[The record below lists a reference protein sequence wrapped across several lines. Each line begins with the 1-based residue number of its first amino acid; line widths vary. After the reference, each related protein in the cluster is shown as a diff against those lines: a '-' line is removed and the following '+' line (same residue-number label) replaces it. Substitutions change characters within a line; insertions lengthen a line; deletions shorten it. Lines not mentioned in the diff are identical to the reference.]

1 MRRVLGLHGDTP
13 RQSTTDHSTTATNGS
28 HPQRRR
34 FVRDGEVPVTVIQRD
49 HRQDDTSGA
58 NQLDAAR
65 QAIRS
70 QAAGRERAERLL
82 AEAQATVRSLQTA
95 IAHERLAKDDAIE
108 RAKSERQ
115 TVEHALATVQAELAA
130 ERQARQR
137 AEDALRDAQATVRD
151 LQTKLGHERLA
162 KDEAGQRAEAERRT
176 AEQALQ
182 TARAELAAERLARHK
197 AEDALAEALKG
208 RQEAEQRLRD
218 AMATRAEQRLNR
230 GRKTVGAVPSH
241 PVVNTAPDKTGAA
254 FTTVPQTVRKPR
266 TTVVTPDGDAMVKPA
281 RRRGRPPKVSQ
292 PDSNPVEWW
301 TAGWRERFR

>member
-1 MRRVLGLHGDTP
+1 MRRALALQGDTA
-13 RQSTTDHSTTATNGS
+13 RQSTPDLLTIAGNGS
-28 HPQRRR
+28 HQPRRR
-34 FVRDGEVPVTVIQRD
+34 FVRDGEVPVTVVHRD
-49 HRQDDTSGA
+49 HRHDDASSL

-70 QAAGRERAERLL
+70 QAAAREHAERLL
-82 AEAQATVRSLQTA
+82 EQAQGT
-95 IAHERLAKDDAIE
+95 I
-108 RAKSERQ
+108 
-115 TVEHALATVQAELAA
+115 
-130 ERQARQR
+130 
-137 AEDALRDAQATVRD
+137 RD